1 MSWLSRHKRQ
11 QLKVPTSVKRVCAR
25 WDKSGPLGRFPK
37 CYILVYNI
45 KGEKGSAMSATW
57 QAARDATNFGQNRK
71 KVNSLLLA
79 TSLLV
84 ITSSALAV
92 TTLSD
97 S

>member
-1 MSWLSRHKRQ
+1 
-11 QLKVPTSVKRVCAR
+11 
-25 WDKSGPLGRFPK
+25 
-37 CYILVYNI
+37 
-45 KGEKGSAMSATW
+45 MSATW